1 MAVPQTS
8 SASALPPVATFARDM
23 GVALS
28 TDHPL
33 VRLAWLLAGV
43 AIAAGLGPWIS
54 QHAGVML
61 PAFAL
66 VRTRGR
72 AARA

>member
-1 MAVPQTS
+1 MAVPQTDS
-8 SASALPPVATFARDM
+8 APALRPTAASAREIGIAVSP
-23 GVALS
+23 
-28 TDHPL
+28 DHPV
-33 VRLAWLLAGV
+33 VRLAWLLAGL

-66 VRTRGR
+66 VRTRSRSIG
-72 AARA
+72 A